1 MKDRPTYYCMN
12 YQEKQKINNR
22 HITLKLL
29 TTCEIVS
36 ILQQCS
42 TDSTLVT
49 FQLPL
54 PPVIC
59 CDINEEIDY
68 PRDLYFNSIIEPTV
82 DYKYPNEY

>member
-1 MKDRPTYYCMN
+1 MKDRPTYYRMN
-12 YQEKQKINNR
+12 YQEKKINNR

-68 PRDLYFNSIIEPTV
+68 QRDLIIIIIIIYLSCMKHES
-82 DYKYPNEY
+82 YK

>member
-1 MKDRPTYYCMN
+1 MS
-12 YQEKQKINNR
+12 KINYR
-22 HITLKLL
+22 EEVDKVDSPHSCTLP
-29 TTCEIVS
+29 S

-68 PRDLYFNSIIEPTV
+68 QRDL
-82 DYKYPNEY
+82 

>member
-1 MKDRPTYYCMN
+1 M
-12 YQEKQKINNR
+12 
-22 HITLKLL
+22 
-29 TTCEIVS
+29 TCEIVS

-42 TDSTLVT
+42 TDNALFS

-68 PRDLYFNSIIEPTV
+68 QRYLYFDSIIEPTV